1 MGMKLSHFVRTV
13 LLPDESNGREIF
25 DKLTT
30 EQKQFVHKLDE
41 VANPNLFVS
50 REGYDEAV
58 REVFEE
64 HPGEVFDRRDIN
76 TMMKEAK
83 AILPSDISENLRE
96 VASDIEE
103 NALARSKEYHT
114 VALAVATCDAI
125 EDATGEIVDPIAVIE
140 PFELSDDSIA
150 LAESLSGDPSD
161 TSKPLSDQY
170 DEDESDETDY
180 GFDDDEDG
188 YYD

>member
-1 MGMKLSHFVRTV
+1 MSMKLSHFVRSV
-13 LLPDESNGREIF
+13 LLPDESNGREVF
-25 DKLTT
+25 DKLTR
-30 EQKQFVHKLDE
+30 EEKDFVQKLDE
-41 VANPNLFVS
+41 VANPNLFET

-76 TMMKEAK
+76 VMMREARSV
-83 AILPSDISENLRE
+83 LPTDISENLRE

-103 NALARSKEYHT
+103 NALAKSKEYHT

-125 EDATGEIVDPIAVIE
+125 EDATGEVVDPVSVIE
-140 PFELSDDSIA
+140 PFNLSDDSVE
-150 LAESLSGDPSD
+150 LAEMLSNSSSD
-161 TSKPLSDQY
+161 YDKPLSEQD
-170 DEDESDETDY
+170 DESDEEADY